1 MFYEDSN
8 IKVDN
13 TRYIIGNKT
22 IPISS
27 ISSVQPT
34 KKTHAP
40 VGSTRTTKEVY
51 TIPGSSK
58 GFWYTAAYVAIV
70 IILFI
75 TALGSNFSF
84 SARHILPLIIGP
96 FIVKYWMYSKYPSKD
111 EYIKAVTETTYEDVP
126 DDYHVTITTASGESS
141 THQSTDEEEILAIV
155 EAINQAIV
163 QRG

>member
-1 MFYEDSN
+1 MFYEDGN

-13 TRYIIGNKT
+13 TRYMIGSKT

-27 ISSVQPT
+27 ISSVQPI

-40 VGSTRTTKEVY
+40 VGSTQTTKEAY

-58 GFWYTAAYVAIV
+58 GFWYTAAWVAIV

-75 TALGSNFSF
+75 ATLNSNVSF
-84 SARHILPLIIGP
+84 SALHIFPFIIGP
-96 FIVKYWMYSKYPSKD
+96 FVIKSWMYSKYPSKD

-126 DDYHVTITTASGESS
+126 DDYHVIITTASGESS
-141 THQSTDEEEILAIV
+141 TYQNTDEEKILAIV
-155 EAINQAIV
+155 EAINQAII